1 MELTDF
7 AIIFGTVGLALFAVV
22 ITLRWEPMMVLVL
35 ASAMVETYFGL
46 DVGIDVD
53 NLTLRLTDAIAVMA
67 LAATLLR
74 FFAIRHI
81 DAPVRWWLLVS
92 ICWGVAALYGSTI
105 YGLATALSFYRQ
117 HFYLS
122 AIALYLMTFHLSA
135 ADIWRA
141 AVIWVGAA
149 TIIMIYSLLAKID
162 PTLISDFVLEAGN
175 FSIYN
180 AYAAER
186 VIVAGAAMVMCQA
199 ALICLGGWVSMKG
212 ALFMRLLTVALIIMM
227 FLQYHRTTWLAFI
240 AGALAMAQTN
250 LRYFARL
257 APIGALVI
265 CIVAILWLTG
275 LAAGQDFL
283 TPAVTQAIS
292 EPLDARQS
300 TAIWRIEGWRI
311 LVGEAI
317 AQGPFRIL
325 FGAGFGVGYERQIG
339 NASIIFSPHN
349 MYVEIFLNAGLIGL
363 LPMLAFFASLLRR
376 SFALQ
381 RAGMPVDGLDPSV
394 AVALIVSILVYCISY
409 SLGHDQAVLIGL
421 LTAALAS
428 QAPVP
433 QQQEQD
439 HRLSAV
445 R

>member
-7 AIIFGTVGLALFAVV
+7 AIIFGTVGLALFAVI

-46 DVGIDVD
+46 DVGIEVD
-53 NLTLRLTDAIAVMA
+53 NLMLRLTDAIAVMA
-67 LAATLLR
+67 VAAALLR
-74 FFAIRHI
+74 FFAIRQI
-81 DAPVRWWLLVS
+81 DVSVRWWLLVS

-105 YGLATALSFYRQ
+105 YGLATALNFYRQ

-135 ADIWRA
+135 ADIRRA
-141 AVIWVGAA
+141 AIIWVGAA
-149 TIIMIYSLLAKID
+149 TIIMVYSLLARID
-162 PTLISDFVLEAGN
+162 PTLVSEFVLETSN
-175 FSIYN
+175 FGIYN
-180 AYAAER
+180 AYASER

-199 ALICLGGWVSMKG
+199 ALICLGGWAAMKG
-212 ALFMRLLTVALIIMM
+212 ALFMRLLTIALIIMM

-240 AGALAMAQTN
+240 AGAIAMAQTN

-257 APIGALVI
+257 APVGALVV

-325 FGAGFGVGYERQIG
+325 FGGGFGVGYERQIG

-349 MYVEIFLNAGLIGL
+349 MYVEIFLNSGLIGL

-381 RAGMPVDGLDPSV
+381 RAGASTDGLDPSV
-394 AVALIVSILVYCISY
+394 AVALIVSILVYCVSY

-428 QAPVP
+428 QASVP

-439 HRLSAV
+439 SRLSAV